1 VGLVQASLKVAIGSA
16 KGRAHASHPGGSTQ
30 RIEGTRGWDC
40 VIIIGRKAK
49 HFLSP
54 PFEKHSPAAAMLS
67 LQDLAG
73 ELSDLD
79 HVVKARRPMS

>member
-1 VGLVQASLKVAIGSA
+1 MQVILGAVLNEWKALVAGIVSSSLA
-16 KGRAHASHPGGSTQ
+16 
-30 RIEGTRGWDC
+30 E
-40 VIIIGRKAK
+40 KAK
-49 HFLSP
+49 RFPSP

-79 HVVKARRPMS
+79 HVGKARRPMS

>member
-1 VGLVQASLKVAIGSA
+1 VGLVQAGLKVTIGSS

-49 HFLSP
+49 RFPS

-79 HVVKARRPMS
+79 HVGKARRPMS